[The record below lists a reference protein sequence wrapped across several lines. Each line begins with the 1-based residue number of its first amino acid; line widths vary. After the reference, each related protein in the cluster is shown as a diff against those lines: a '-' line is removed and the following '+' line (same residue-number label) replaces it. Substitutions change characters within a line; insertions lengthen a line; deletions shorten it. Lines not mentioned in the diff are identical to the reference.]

1 MEKEKTMEE
10 NVPTEETA
18 QSSSDL
24 VGKDLPVGWKGYAM
38 LFVAFIFFS
47 GLAVIAATSWEQNWL
62 KTFDFAILGGKFG
75 TMMDPA
81 KATFQGQGGAGARGG
96 FLMALTLFPT
106 VMFALGFI
114 EVVDHYGGLRAAQ
127 KLMNP
132 LLRPLLGIP
141 GLTGLALISSLQS
154 TDAGSGMTKALF
166 DEGLITEKEKTIF
179 AAFQFTAGGTIP
191 NYLSLAAAVMSALVM
206 PLLWPLLVVMVFK
219 VIGANIVRFGIN
231 RFVKELD

>member
-1 MEKEKTMEE
+1 VEKEKTMEE
-10 NVPTEETA
+10 NVPNEETA
-18 QSSSDL
+18 QSSSNL

-47 GLAVIAATSWEQNWL
+47 GLAVIGANAWDHSWLN
-62 KTFDFAILGGKFG
+62 TFDFNVLSGKFG
-75 TMMDPA
+75 SMQTPA
-81 KATFQGQGGAGARGG
+81 ANFQGQGGLGARQG
-96 FLMALTLFPT
+96 FLLALSLFPT

-132 LLRPLLGIP
+132 LLRPLMGIP

-191 NYLSLAAAVMSALVM
+191 NYLSLSAAVMSALVM

-219 VIGANIVRFGIN
+219 VIGANITRFGIKY
-231 RFVKELD
+231 FVKELD